1 MEEICSVIKNCP
13 LFDGISQSEFNGMLG
28 CLGARVLEM
37 KKGQP
42 VFREGDETN
51 RIGVILSGSAQLIR
65 EDYYGDRSVLSH
77 IGTAQI
83 FGEAYAFSEAQA
95 LPVSVV
101 PDQDG
106 KVLMLDSRRIASCC
120 SNACEF
126 HNKMIFNLLRLVANK
141 SLMLHQKIEIISKRT
156 TRQKLLSYLAYQAKL
171 QNSNS
176 FHIPFDRQALA
187 DYLEVDRSGLSAQI
201 SQLRKEGILESEK
214 NYFCLL
220 KIGNQIDY

>member
-1 MEEICSVIKNCP
+1 MEEIYSVVDKCP
-13 LFDGISQSEFNGMLG
+13 LFDGISSLEFKSMLG

-42 VFREGDETN
+42 VLREGDETN
-51 RIGVILSGSAQLIR
+51 WIGVILSGSVQLIR

-77 IGTAQI
+77 IGPAQI
-83 FGEAYAFSEAQA
+83 FGEAYAFSHAQA

-106 KVLMLDSRRIASCC
+106 KLLMLDSRRIASCC

-126 HNKMIFNLLRLVANK
+126 HNRMIFNLLRMVANK
-141 SLMLHQKIEIISKRT
+141 SLMLHQKIEITSKRT
-156 TRQKLLSYLAYQAKL
+156 TRQKLMSYLVYQAKL

-176 FHIPFDRQALA
+176 FTIPFDRQALA

-201 SQLRKEGILESEK
+201 SLLRKEGILESEK
-214 NYFCLL
+214 SYFRLL
-220 KIGNQIDY
+220 KPEIE

>member
-1 MEEICSVIKNCP
+1 MEEIYSVIDKCP
-13 LFDGISQSEFNGMLG
+13 LFDGISHLEFKSMLG

-42 VFREGDETN
+42 VLREGDDTN
-51 RIGVILSGSAQLIR
+51 WIGVILSGSVQLIR
-65 EDYYGDRSVLSH
+65 VDYYGIRSVLSH
-77 IGTAQI
+77 IGSAQI
-83 FGEAYAFSEAQA
+83 FGEAYAFSQAQA

-120 SNACEF
+120 SNACDF

-141 SLMLHQKIEIISKRT
+141 SLMLHQKIEITSKRT
-156 TRQKLLSYLAYQAKL
+156 TRQKLMSYLVYQAKL
-171 QNSNS
+171 QNSDC
-176 FHIPFDRQALA
+176 FTIPFDRQALA

-214 NYFCLL
+214 NYFRLL
-220 KIGNQIDY
+220 KPEID

>member
-1 MEEICSVIKNCP
+1 MEEIYSVIEKCP
-13 LFDGISQSEFNGMLG
+13 LYDGISQSEFNVMLG
-28 CLGARVLEM
+28 CLNGRVLEM

-42 VFREGDETN
+42 VLREGDATN
-51 RIGVILSGSAQLIR
+51 QMGVILSGSVQVIR
-65 EDYYGDRSVLSH
+65 EDYYGERSVLSH
-77 IGTAQI
+77 IGPAQI
-83 FGEAYAFSEAQA
+83 FGEAYAFSQAQA

-120 SNACEF
+120 ANACEF
-126 HNKMIFNLLRLVANK
+126 HNKMIFNLLRLVADK

-214 NYFCLL
+214 NYFRLL
-220 KIGNQIDY
+220 KPEMD